1 MFIKFETA
9 PFIQSYRSS
18 HLVFVVFTKLC
29 KEPLFSASERRLL
42 TVSDYT
48 PQKNEAEVLQQH
60 SCRVICLFRSSTAVQ
75 PWLHLHSSFSPLSTS
90 RSTHPYND
98 YSHHVKKQQD
108 TPSLIRNLVF
118 CSALRDAFASLV
130 AILHSDP
137 PEPISQSALSCSHPS
152 LRPIPHL
159 PQVTRLI
166 CSCSSRTHSNVEVQL
181 FTPGI
186 SDPWEA
192 CCVPQMLFLI
202 YLGMWVLML
211 HSSWIFQSSSS
222 CHVSCPS
229 VSTVEAGWGE
239 PILGLNPLLS
249 TSEMKQGWRDSRWI
263 KERSVLKCCNMFSDP
278 CRQWLLKAA
287 DVTCLG
293 CKVNMI
299 DS

>member
-1 MFIKFETA
+1 M
-9 PFIQSYRSS
+9 
-18 HLVFVVFTKLC
+18 KLKYC
-29 KEPLFSASERRLL
+29 
-42 TVSDYT
+42 
-48 PQKNEAEVLQQH
+48 N
-60 SCRVICLFRSSTAVQ
+60 STAVESSASSDPPQ
-75 PWLHLHSSFSPLSTS
+75 LSNHDYIFTPHLVLCPPPAPLIHVTTTVSMLKNSRILHLSS
-90 RSTHPYND
+90 
-98 YSHHVKKQQD
+98 
-108 TPSLIRNLVF
+108 RNLVF
-118 CSALRDAFASLV
+118 CWALRDVFASLV

-137 PEPISQSALSCSHPS
+137 PEPISQPAPSCTHPS
-152 LRPIPHL
+152 LCPIPHL

-166 CSCSSRTHSNVEVQL
+166 CSCSSRTHLNVEVQL

-211 HSSWIFQSSSS
+211 HSSWIFQSSTS

-229 VSTVEAGWGE
+229 VSTVEGGWGE

-249 TSEMKQGWRDSRWI
+249 TSEMKPGWRDSRWI
-263 KERSVLKCCNMFSDP
+263 KECSVLKCCNMFSDP
-278 CRQWLLKAA
+278 CPQWLLKAA

>member
-1 MFIKFETA
+1 M
-9 PFIQSYRSS
+9 
-18 HLVFVVFTKLC
+18 KLKYC
-29 KEPLFSASERRLL
+29 
-42 TVSDYT
+42 
-48 PQKNEAEVLQQH
+48 N
-60 SCRVICLFRSSTAVQ
+60 STAVESSASSDPPQ
-75 PWLHLHSSFSPLSTS
+75 LSNHDYIFTPHLVLCPPPALLIRITTTVTMLKNSRILHLSSETWCFDELWETRLLLWLLSFTL
-90 RSTHPYND
+90 
-98 YSHHVKKQQD
+98 
-108 TPSLIRNLVF
+108 TPPS
-118 CSALRDAFASLV
+118 
-130 AILHSDP
+130 

-211 HSSWIFQSSSS
+211 HSSWIFQSSTS

-229 VSTVEAGWGE
+229 VSTVEGGWGE

>member
-1 MFIKFETA
+1 M
-9 PFIQSYRSS
+9 
-18 HLVFVVFTKLC
+18 KLKYC
-29 KEPLFSASERRLL
+29 
-42 TVSDYT
+42 
-48 PQKNEAEVLQQH
+48 N
-60 SCRVICLFRSSTAVQ
+60 STAVESSASSDPPQ
-75 PWLHLHSSFSPLSTS
+75 LSNHDYIFTPHLVLCPPPAPLIRITTAVSMLKNSRILHLSS
-90 RSTHPYND
+90 
-98 YSHHVKKQQD
+98 
-108 TPSLIRNLVF
+108 RNLVF
-118 CSALRDAFASLV
+118 CWALRDVFASLV

-137 PEPISQSALSCSHPS
+137 PEPISQSAPSCSHPS

-159 PQVTRLI
+159 PQVMRLI

-211 HSSWIFQSSSS
+211 HSSIFQSSTS

-229 VSTVEAGWGE
+229 VSTVEGGWGE

-263 KERSVLKCCNMFSDP
+263 KERSVPKCCNMFSDP
-278 CRQWLLKAA
+278 CPQWLLKAA

>member
-1 MFIKFETA
+1 M
-9 PFIQSYRSS
+9 
-18 HLVFVVFTKLC
+18 KLKYC
-29 KEPLFSASERRLL
+29 
-42 TVSDYT
+42 
-48 PQKNEAEVLQQH
+48 N
-60 SCRVICLFRSSTAVQ
+60 STAVESSASSDPPQ
-75 PWLHLHSSFSPLSTS
+75 LSNHDYIFTPHLVLCPPPALLIRITTTVTMLKNSRILHLSSETWCFDELWETRLLLWLLSFTL
-90 RSTHPYND
+90 T
-98 YSHHVKKQQD
+98 
-108 TPSLIRNLVF
+108 
-118 CSALRDAFASLV
+118 
-130 AILHSDP
+130 P

-211 HSSWIFQSSSS
+211 HSSWIFQSSTS

-229 VSTVEAGWGE
+229 VSTVEGGWGE

>member
-1 MFIKFETA
+1 M
-9 PFIQSYRSS
+9 S
-18 HLVFVVFTKLC
+18 
-29 KEPLFSASERRLL
+29 SERR
-42 TVSDYT
+42 V
-48 PQKNEAEVLQQH
+48 
-60 SCRVICLFRSSTAVQ
+60 C
-75 PWLHLHSSFSPLSTS
+75 FSGC
-90 RSTHPYND
+90 Y
-98 YSHHVKKQQD
+98 
-108 TPSLIRNLVF
+108 PSLW
-118 CSALRDAFASLV
+118 
-130 AILHSDP
+130 P
-137 PEPISQSALSCSHPS
+137 PPQPISQSALSCSHPS

-211 HSSWIFQSSSS
+211 HSSWIFQSSTS

-229 VSTVEAGWGE
+229 VSTVEGGWGE

>member
-1 MFIKFETA
+1 M
-9 PFIQSYRSS
+9 
-18 HLVFVVFTKLC
+18 KLKYC
-29 KEPLFSASERRLL
+29 
-42 TVSDYT
+42 
-48 PQKNEAEVLQQH
+48 N
-60 SCRVICLFRSSTAVQ
+60 STAVESSASSDPPQ
-75 PWLHLHSSFSPLSTS
+75 LSNHDYIFTPHLVLCPPPALLIRITTTVTMLKNSRILHLSSETWCFDELWETRLLLWLLSFTL
-90 RSTHPYND
+90 
-98 YSHHVKKQQD
+98 
-108 TPSLIRNLVF
+108 TP
-118 CSALRDAFASLV
+118 
-130 AILHSDP
+130 P

-166 CSCSSRTHSNVEVQL
+166 CSCSSRTHSNVEVHL

-211 HSSWIFQSSSS
+211 HSSWIFQSSTS

-229 VSTVEAGWGE
+229 VSTVEGGWGE